1 VNVRHNE
8 AGEKNEERKLN
19 AMNLQVGLDMHHRRA
34 GATRA
39 ASTLSNRA
47 ARVVPALRERVDLRS
62 EIGRDMKKGYK
73 QLVDEANAQIKT
85 YSVAEA
91 QAKLGDPQVQ
101 FIDVRDIREL
111 EREGIVPGAFHAP
124 RGMIEFWVDPDSPYF
139 KPVFGEN
146 KEFIL
151 FCAAGW
157 RSALTTKTVQD
168 MGLEN
173 VAHIDGGFGAWKAA
187 GALTAVKESKKA

>member
-1 VNVRHNE
+1 
-8 AGEKNEERKLN
+8 
-19 AMNLQVGLDMHHRRA
+19 
-34 GATRA
+34 
-39 ASTLSNRA
+39 
-47 ARVVPALRERVDLRS
+47 
-62 EIGRDMKKGYK
+62 MKKGYK
-73 QLVDEANAQIKT
+73 QLVDEATAQIKT

-91 QAKLGDPQVQ
+91 QAKLSDPNVQ
-101 FIDVRDIREL
+101 FVDVRDIREL
-111 EREGIVPGAFHAP
+111 EREGIIPGAFHAP

-187 GALTAVKESKKA
+187 GVPTAVKESKKV